1 MSGERYNEGYEEGSA
16 RRSAIRDHHLYIR
29 DRILAMLKQNG
40 GTMPTDKLA
49 LALGVTRQAVAQS
62 AKKWPRTFE
71 LEIDPD
77 SQRTVTAVA
86 MHRDLMRFM
95 EVA

>member
-1 MSGERYNEGYEEGSA
+1 MNNDRHNEGYEEGSA
-16 RRSAIRDHHLYIR
+16 RRSAIRDHHLSIR

-40 GTMPTDKLA
+40 GMMPTDKLA

-62 AKKWPRTFE
+62 VKRWPRTFE

-77 SQRTVTAVA
+77 SHRTVTAVA
-86 MHRDLMRFM
+86 MHRDLLRFM
-95 EVA
+95 EVS

>member
-1 MSGERYNEGYEEGSA
+1 MSYDSNEGYEECSA
-16 RRSAIRDHHLYIR
+16 RRSAIRDHHLSIR

-49 LALGVTRQAVAQS
+49 LALGFHRQTVAQS
-62 AKKWPRTFE
+62 VRKWPRTFE
-71 LEIDPD
+71 LEFD
-77 SQRTVTAVA
+77 SENKRTVTAVA

-95 EVA
+95 DVA